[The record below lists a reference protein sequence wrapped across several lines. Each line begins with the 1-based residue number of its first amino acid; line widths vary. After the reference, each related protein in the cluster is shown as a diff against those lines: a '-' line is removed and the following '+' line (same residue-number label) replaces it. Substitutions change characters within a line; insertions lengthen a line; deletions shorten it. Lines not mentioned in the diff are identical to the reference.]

1 MNEILK
7 IVEVLAEI
15 PLIREFFQSLMII
28 YLSYESIII
37 FIDIPKYIKINKTLR
52 PPFKQKYFFISLA
65 RYLEHLIH

>member
-37 FIDIPKYIKINKTLR
+37 FIDIPKYIKIGI
-52 PPFKQKYFFISLA
+52 FYFFHYSKTKFDF
-65 RYLEHLIH
+65 